1 MISTAI
7 VGASGYSGVEL
18 IRILSTHPDVEIR
31 CAMAGKSAGETLESL
46 YPDLAG
52 RVHMVLEPVD
62 PNRFKGLDVVFLALP
77 SGESMALAPGILK
90 NAARVI
96 DLSGDFRLKSVD
108 LYREFYGRQHTAP
121 DLLKE
126 AVYGL
131 PELNKELIATARL
144 VSNPGCYPTSALLA
158 LLPALHHRLVDPGT
172 IVINSLSGVSGA
184 GRSSSL
190 ALSFTE
196 VNENARAYRVGTHQH
211 IPEIESVL
219 AAATGQDLRLTFTPH
234 LIPISRGIFTT
245 ITAQLEAS
253 GSRADLFEIY
263 GTYYKGAPYVR
274 LVDGV
279 PEIKNVTQT
288 NFCDI
293 GLTVEERTGR
303 LLLFS
308 ALDNMVKGAAG
319 QAVQNMNIMF
329 GFPEG
334 RSLG

>member
-121 DLLKE
+121 DLLKA

-219 AAATGQDLRLTFTPH
+219 AAATGQDLRLTFT
-234 LIPISRGIFTT
+234 
-245 ITAQLEAS
+245 
-253 GSRADLFEIY
+253 
-263 GTYYKGAPYVR
+263 
-274 LVDGV
+274 
-279 PEIKNVTQT
+279 
-288 NFCDI
+288 
-293 GLTVEERTGR
+293 
-303 LLLFS
+303 
-308 ALDNMVKGAAG
+308 
-319 QAVQNMNIMF
+319 
-329 GFPEG
+329 
-334 RSLG
+334 